1 MQPVIPRQEL
11 KRTIK
16 RFLTD
21 KNRGIS
27 IPLFADLCGVSVAIL
42 RLVFIREEEPLTE
55 YIQRRV
61 SKGYQSWLRGEVA
74 VMMNRDQTRF
84 VQYRKEP
91 KPKVARSM
99 GLEVQNGQIK
109 LKIGLKNKADYSNL
123 DIDEQLRR

>member
-1 MQPVIPRQEL
+1 MQPTIPRLEL

-27 IPLFADLCGVSVAIL
+27 IPLFAELCGVSVAIL
-42 RLVFIREEEPLTE
+42 RLVFIKEEEPLTE
-55 YIQRRV
+55 YVQRRV
-61 SKGYQSWLRGEVA
+61 SKGYQSWVRGEVA

-84 VQYRKEP
+84 VQYRKEA

>member
-1 MQPVIPRQEL
+1 L
-11 KRTIK
+11 S
-16 RFLTD
+16 D

-27 IPLFADLCGVSVAIL
+27 IPLFAELCGVSVAIL
-42 RLVFIREEEPLTE
+42 RLVFIKEEEPLTE
-55 YIQRRV
+55 YVQRRV

-91 KPKVARSM
+91 KPRVARFI

>member
-1 MQPVIPRQEL
+1 MQPVIPRQDL

-16 RFLTD
+16 RFLSD

-27 IPLFADLCGVSVAIL
+27 IPLFAELCGVSVAIL
-42 RLVFIREEEPLTE
+42 RLVFIKEEEPLTE
-55 YIQRRV
+55 YVQRRV

-84 VQYRKEP
+84 IQYRKEP
-91 KPKVARSM
+91 KPRVARFI

>member
-1 MQPVIPRQEL
+1 MNSVIPRQEL

-16 RFLTD
+16 RFLSD

-27 IPLFADLCGVSVAIL
+27 IPLFAELCGVSVAIL
-42 RLVFIREEEPLTE
+42 RLVFIKEEEPLTE
-55 YIQRRV
+55 YVQRRV

-84 VQYRKEP
+84 VQYRKEA

-123 DIDEQLRR
+123 HIDEQLRR

>member
-1 MQPVIPRQEL
+1 MQPVIPRQDL

-16 RFLTD
+16 RFLSD

-27 IPLFADLCGVSVAIL
+27 IPLFAELCGVSVAIL
-42 RLVFIREEEPLTE
+42 RLVFIKEEEPLTE
-55 YIQRRV
+55 YVQRRV
-61 SKGYQSWLRGEVA
+61 SKGYQSWVRGEVA

-91 KPKVARSM
+91 KPRVARSI

>member
-16 RFLTD
+16 RFLSD

-27 IPLFADLCGVSVAIL
+27 IPLFAELCGVSVAIL
-42 RLVFIREEEPLTE
+42 RLVFIKEEEPLTE
-55 YIQRRV
+55 YVQRRV

-84 VQYRKEP
+84 VQYRKES
-91 KPKVARSM
+91 KPRMARSM
-99 GLEVQNGQIK
+99 GLQVENGQIK

>member
-1 MQPVIPRQEL
+1 MQPVIPRQDL
-11 KRTIK
+11 KRTIQ
-16 RFLTD
+16 RFLSD

-27 IPLFADLCGVSVAIL
+27 IPLFAELCGVSVAIL
-42 RLVFIREEEPLTE
+42 RLVFIKEEEPLTE
-55 YIQRRV
+55 YVQRRV

-91 KPKVARSM
+91 KPRVARSI

>member
-1 MQPVIPRQEL
+1 MQPTIPRLEL

-27 IPLFADLCGVSVAIL
+27 IPLFAELCGVSVAIL
-42 RLVFIREEEPLTE
+42 RLVFIKEEEPLTE
-55 YIQRRV
+55 YVQRRV
-61 SKGYQSWLRGEVA
+61 SKGYQSWVRGEVA

-84 VQYRKEP
+84 VQYRKEA

-109 LKIGLKNKADYSNL
+109 LRIGLKNKADYSNL

>member
-16 RFLTD
+16 RFLSD

-27 IPLFADLCGVSVAIL
+27 IPLFAELCGVSVAIL
-42 RLVFIREEEPLTE
+42 RLVFIKEEEPLTE
-55 YIQRRV
+55 YVQRRV

-91 KPKVARSM
+91 KPKVARFI

>member
-1 MQPVIPRQEL
+1 MQPVIPRQDL

-16 RFLTD
+16 RFLSD

-27 IPLFADLCGVSVAIL
+27 IPLFAELCGVSVAIL
-42 RLVFIREEEPLTE
+42 RLVFIKEEEPLTE
-55 YIQRRV
+55 YVQRRV

-91 KPKVARSM
+91 KPRVARSI

>member
-16 RFLTD
+16 RFLSD

-27 IPLFADLCGVSVAIL
+27 IPLFAELCGVSVAIL
-42 RLVFIREEEPLTE
+42 RLVFIKEEEPLTE
-55 YIQRRV
+55 YVQRRV

-84 VQYRKEP
+84 VQYRKES
-91 KPKVARSM
+91 KPRMARSM
-99 GLEVQNGQIK
+99 GLQVENGQIK
-109 LKIGLKNKADYSNL
+109 LKIGLKNKADYSNP

>member
-1 MQPVIPRQEL
+1 MQPVIPRLEL
-11 KRTIK
+11 KRIIK

-27 IPLFADLCGVSVAIL
+27 IPLFAELCGVSVAIL
-42 RLVFIREEEPLTE
+42 RLVFIKEEEPLTE
-55 YIQRRV
+55 YVQRRV
-61 SKGYQSWLRGEVA
+61 SKGYQSWVRGEVA

-84 VQYRKEP
+84 VQYRKEA

>member
-1 MQPVIPRQEL
+1 MQPVIPRQDL

-16 RFLTD
+16 RFLSD

-27 IPLFADLCGVSVAIL
+27 IPLFAELCGVSVAIL
-42 RLVFIREEEPLTE
+42 RLVFIKEEEPLTE
-55 YIQRRV
+55 YVQRRV

-84 VQYRKEP
+84 VQYRKES
-91 KPKVARSM
+91 KPRMARSM
-99 GLEVQNGQIK
+99 GLQVENGQIK

>member
-1 MQPVIPRQEL
+1 MNSVIPRQEL

-16 RFLTD
+16 RFLSD

-27 IPLFADLCGVSVAIL
+27 IPLFAELCGVSVAIL
-42 RLVFIREEEPLTE
+42 RLVFIKEEEPLTE
-55 YIQRRV
+55 YVQRRV

-91 KPKVARSM
+91 KPRVARFI

>member
-1 MQPVIPRQEL
+1 MQPVIPRQDL

-16 RFLTD
+16 RFLSD

-27 IPLFADLCGVSVAIL
+27 IPLFAELCGVSVAIL
-42 RLVFIREEEPLTE
+42 RLVFIKEEEPLTE
-55 YIQRRV
+55 YVQRRV
-61 SKGYQSWLRGEVA
+61 SKGYQSWVRGEVA

-84 VQYRKEP
+84 VQYRKEA

>member
-16 RFLTD
+16 RFLSD

-27 IPLFADLCGVSVAIL
+27 IPLFAELCGVSVAIL
-42 RLVFIREEEPLTE
+42 RLVFIKEEEPLTE
-55 YIQRRV
+55 YVQRRV

-91 KPKVARSM
+91 KPRVARSI

>member
-1 MQPVIPRQEL
+1 MQPVISRLEL

-27 IPLFADLCGVSVAIL
+27 IPLFAELCGVSVAIL
-42 RLVFIREEEPLTE
+42 RLVFIKEEEPLTE
-55 YIQRRV
+55 YVQRRV
-61 SKGYQSWLRGEVA
+61 SKGYQSWVRGEIA

-84 VQYRKEP
+84 VQYRKEA
-91 KPKVARSM
+91 KPKVARFM

>member
-16 RFLTD
+16 RFLSD

-27 IPLFADLCGVSVAIL
+27 IPLFAELCGVSVAIL
-42 RLVFIREEEPLTE
+42 RLVFIKEEEPLTE
-55 YIQRRV
+55 YVQRRV

-91 KPKVARSM
+91 KPRVARSM

>member
-1 MQPVIPRQEL
+1 MNPVIPRQEL

-16 RFLTD
+16 RFLSD

-27 IPLFADLCGVSVAIL
+27 IPLFAELCGVSVAIL
-42 RLVFIREEEPLTE
+42 RLVFIKEEEPLTE
-55 YIQRRV
+55 YVQRRV

-91 KPKVARSM
+91 KPRVARSI

>member
-1 MQPVIPRQEL
+1 MQPVIPRQDL
-11 KRTIK
+11 KRTIQ
-16 RFLTD
+16 RFLSD

-27 IPLFADLCGVSVAIL
+27 IPLFAELCGVSVAIL
-42 RLVFIREEEPLTE
+42 RLVFIKEEEPLTE
-55 YIQRRV
+55 YVQRRV

-84 VQYRKEP
+84 VQYRKKP
-91 KPKVARSM
+91 KPRVARSI

>member
-1 MQPVIPRQEL
+1 MQPVIPRQDL

-16 RFLTD
+16 RFLSD

-27 IPLFADLCGVSVAIL
+27 IPLFAELCGVSVAIL
-42 RLVFIREEEPLTE
+42 RLVFLKEEEPLTE
-55 YIQRRV
+55 YVQRRV

-84 VQYRKEP
+84 VQYRKES
-91 KPKVARSM
+91 KPRMARSM
-99 GLEVQNGQIK
+99 GLQVENGQIK

>member
-1 MQPVIPRQEL
+1 MQPVIPRLEL

-27 IPLFADLCGVSVAIL
+27 IPLFAELCGVSVAIL
-42 RLVFIREEEPLTE
+42 RLVFIKEEEPLTE
-55 YIQRRV
+55 YVQRRV
-61 SKGYQSWLRGEVA
+61 SKGYQSWVQGEVA

-84 VQYRKEP
+84 VQYRKEA

>member
-1 MQPVIPRQEL
+1 MQPVIPRQDL

-16 RFLTD
+16 RFLSD

-27 IPLFADLCGVSVAIL
+27 IPLFAELCGVSVAIL
-42 RLVFIREEEPLTE
+42 RLVFIKEEEPLTE
-55 YIQRRV
+55 YVQRRV

-84 VQYRKEP
+84 VQYRKKP
-91 KPKVARSM
+91 KPRVARFI

>member
-1 MQPVIPRQEL
+1 MNPVIPRQEL
-11 KRTIK
+11 KRIIK
-16 RFLTD
+16 RFLAD

-27 IPLFADLCGVSVAIL
+27 IPLFAELCGVSVAIL
-42 RLVFIREEEPLTE
+42 RLVFIYEQEPLTE

-84 VQYRKEP
+84 VQYRKQP
-91 KPKVARSM
+91 KPRMARSL
-99 GLEVQNGQIK
+99 GLQVENGQIK
-109 LKIGLKNKADYSNL
+109 LKIGLKNKADYSNP

>member
-1 MQPVIPRQEL
+1 MQPVIPRQDL

-16 RFLTD
+16 RFLSD

-27 IPLFADLCGVSVAIL
+27 IPLFAELCGVSVAIL
-42 RLVFIREEEPLTE
+42 RLVFIKEEEPLTE
-55 YIQRRV
+55 YVQRRV

-91 KPKVARSM
+91 KPRVARFI

>member
-1 MQPVIPRQEL
+1 MNPVIPRQEL

-16 RFLTD
+16 RFLAD
-21 KNRGIS
+21 RNRGIS

-61 SKGYQSWLRGEVA
+61 SKGYRSWLRGEVA

-91 KPKVARSM
+91 KPRVARSM

>member
-16 RFLTD
+16 RFLSD

-27 IPLFADLCGVSVAIL
+27 IPLFAELCGVSVAIL
-42 RLVFIREEEPLTE
+42 RLVFLKEEEPLTE
-55 YIQRRV
+55 YVQRRV

-84 VQYRKEP
+84 VQYRKES
-91 KPKVARSM
+91 KPRMARSM
-99 GLEVQNGQIK
+99 GLQVENGQIK

>member
-1 MQPVIPRQEL
+1 MQPVIPRQDL

-16 RFLTD
+16 RFLSD

-27 IPLFADLCGVSVAIL
+27 IPLFAELCGVSVAIL
-42 RLVFIREEEPLTE
+42 RLVFIKEEEPITE
-55 YIQRRV
+55 YVQRRV

-91 KPKVARSM
+91 KPRVARSI

>member
-1 MQPVIPRQEL
+1 MNSVIPRQEL

-16 RFLTD
+16 RFLSD

-27 IPLFADLCGVSVAIL
+27 IPLFAELCGVSVAIL
-42 RLVFIREEEPLTE
+42 RLVFIKEEEPLTE
-55 YIQRRV
+55 YVQRRV

-91 KPKVARSM
+91 KPRVARSI

>member
-1 MQPVIPRQEL
+1 MQPAIPRQEL
-11 KRTIK
+11 KRIIK
-16 RFLTD
+16 RFLSD

-27 IPLFADLCGVSVAIL
+27 IPLFAELCGVSVAIL
-42 RLVFIREEEPLTE
+42 RLVFIYEQEPLTE

-84 VQYRKEP
+84 VQYRKQP
-91 KPKVARSM
+91 KPRMARSL
-99 GLEVQNGQIK
+99 GLQVENGQIK

>member
-1 MQPVIPRQEL
+1 MNFVIPRQEL

-16 RFLTD
+16 RFLSD

-27 IPLFADLCGVSVAIL
+27 IPLFAELCGVSVAIL
-42 RLVFIREEEPLTE
+42 RLVFIKEEEPLTE
-55 YIQRRV
+55 YVQRRV

-91 KPKVARSM
+91 KPRVARSI

>member
-1 MQPVIPRQEL
+1 MNSVIPRQEL

-16 RFLTD
+16 RFLSD

-27 IPLFADLCGVSVAIL
+27 IPLFAELCGVSVAIL
-42 RLVFIREEEPLTE
+42 RLVFIKEEEPLTE
-55 YIQRRV
+55 YVQRRV

-91 KPKVARSM
+91 KPRVARSM

>member
-1 MQPVIPRQEL
+1 MQPVIPRLEL
-11 KRTIK
+11 KRTIN

-27 IPLFADLCGVSVAIL
+27 IPLFAELCGVSVAIL
-42 RLVFIREEEPLTE
+42 RLVFIKEEEPLTE
-55 YIQRRV
+55 YVQRRV
-61 SKGYQSWLRGEVA
+61 SKGYQSWVRGEVA

-84 VQYRKEP
+84 VQYRKEA

>member
-1 MQPVIPRQEL
+1 MQPTIPRLEL

-27 IPLFADLCGVSVAIL
+27 IPLFAELCGVSVAIL
-42 RLVFIREEEPLTE
+42 RLVFIKEEEPLTE
-55 YIQRRV
+55 YVQRRV
-61 SKGYQSWLRGEVA
+61 SKGYQSWVRGEVA

-84 VQYRKEP
+84 VQYRKEA

-99 GLEVQNGQIK
+99 GLEVQNGKIK
-109 LKIGLKNKADYSNL
+109 LRIGLKNKADYSNL